1 MRRPAVAAAW
11 SGLVAVQGLVANS
24 YLTRGASWHWLLHVP
39 IGLGIG
45 LAVGALV
52 WVLSARRVPALGA
65 GLIGQLV
72 SIAPDLAFRFL
83 RMPHTSSMDL
93 FLGHI
98 AIHTGPSPVL
108 VALAVLLLLA
118 SRLLALGVNAGPQAV
133 QELLVVVGGG
143 DVRPTR
149 PVVLRR
155 YAAVAPRGQAGSWR
169 PWAAGDQPGDTAGQ
183 RQHHDEHQPHQLGQV
198 ADLRVGRGDDVQH
211 AVDEQ
216 AELGQEQP
224 FTGEGHAA
232 G

>member
-1 MRRPAVAAAW
+1 MRRLAVAAAW

-52 WVLSARRVPALGA
+52 WLLSARRVPALEA

-108 VALAVLLLLA
+108 VALAVLLLGGWAWVAAAYGRRVLA
-118 SRLLALGVNAGPQAV
+118 AGFAIGTGGLLLLACLLAGPVPSRLS
-133 QELLVVVGGG
+133 E
-143 DVRPTR
+143 
-149 PVVLRR
+149 
-155 YAAVAPRGQAGSWR
+155 
-169 PWAAGDQPGDTAGQ
+169 
-183 RQHHDEHQPHQLGQV
+183 
-198 ADLRVGRGDDVQH
+198 
-211 AVDEQ
+211 
-216 AELGQEQP
+216 
-224 FTGEGHAA
+224 FTVSR
-232 G
+232 